1 MTIPSHLPTF
11 IIGGAPRAGTTYLA
25 TALARHPEIYMAQP
39 FVPEPK
45 VFTGPRQP
53 LEVYHERY
61 RHFFAGAA
69 DRFARGEK
77 TSYYLECAQSCQ
89 LIRQVVPEV
98 RLLFVI
104 REPVARA
111 YSNYLKTRKEGLET
125 LSFEEAIAQE
135 GARPSPLPPEKA
147 YARPHAYLSRGDY
160 ATFAERY
167 FQTFGRDRV
176 LFVLHEDI
184 VLRPRTFWQH
194 IQAFLGVTELPY
206 QQLDVGVVNSAREV
220 GPPIFPK
227 TEQRLRERMQPLV
240 ARFGALSGLDLEP
253 WGYAA

>member
-1 MTIPSHLPTF
+1 MTTPSHLPTF

-25 TALARHPEIYMAQP
+25 EGLSRHPEVCMAQP
-39 FVPEPK
+39 LIPEPK
-45 VFTGPRQP
+45 VFMGPRQP

-61 RHFFAGAA
+61 RRFFADAG
-69 DRFARGEK
+69 DKPARGEK
-77 TSYYLECAQSCQ
+77 TTYYLYCDQSRE
-89 LIRQVVPEV
+89 LIRQVVPDV
-98 RLLFVI
+98 RLLFVV

-111 YSNYLKTRKEGLET
+111 YSNYLKTRKGGLES

-135 GARPSPLPPEKA
+135 GSRPSPLPPEKA
-147 YARPHAYLSRGDY
+147 YARPYDYVCRGDY

-184 VLRPRTFWQH
+184 ALRPGRFWKAVQS
-194 IQAFLGVTELPY
+194 FLGVTELPH
-206 QQLDVGVVNSAREV
+206 QQLDVGVVNSAKEV
-220 GPPIFPK
+220 GPAIHPD
-227 TEQRLRERMQPLV
+227 TERRLRERLAPQV
-240 ARFGALSGLDLEP
+240 RRFGALTGLDLGP

>member
-1 MTIPSHLPTF
+1 MTTLSHLPTF

-25 TALARHPEIYMAQP
+25 EALARHPEVYMAQP

-53 LEVYHERY
+53 VEVYHERY

-69 DRFARGEK
+69 GKPARGEK
-77 TSYYLECAQSCQ
+77 TSYYLECAQSCA
-89 LIRQVVPEV
+89 LIRQVVPDV
-98 RLLFVI
+98 RLLFVV

-111 YSNYLKTRKEGLET
+111 YSNYLKTRKGGLEP

-135 GARPSPLPPEKA
+135 GDRPNPLPPEKA
-147 YARPHAYLSRGDY
+147 YARPHDYLSRGDY
-160 ATFAERY
+160 ATFAQRY
-167 FQTFGRDRV
+167 FHTFGRDQV

-184 VLRPRTFWQH
+184 VLRPRKFWKD
-194 IQAFLGVTELPY
+194 IQSFLGVTELPY
-206 QQLDVGVVNSAREV
+206 ERLDVGVVNSAKEV
-220 GPPIFPK
+220 GPPIHPD
-227 TEQRLRERMQPLV
+227 TEQRLRERMSPLV
-240 ARFGALSGLDLEP
+240 RRFGALSGLDLEP